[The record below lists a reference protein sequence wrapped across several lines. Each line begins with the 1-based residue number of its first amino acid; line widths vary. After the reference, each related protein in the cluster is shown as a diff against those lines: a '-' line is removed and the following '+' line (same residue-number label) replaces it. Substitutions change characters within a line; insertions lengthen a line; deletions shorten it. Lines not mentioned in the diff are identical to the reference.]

1 MFKLKILMF
10 LTFAGLINISYA
22 QEKEIGIQMVDAM
35 QQMIDNTEAQLKD
48 IESALKI
55 FRGEQK
61 AWVTNLNDI
70 ETVGL
75 YYKGLVSPFGTPYLG
90 RPNGDSYIV
99 TVDTLS
105 ETTAAMIANAYLGS
119 SYNGSIVSLVVIK
132 ASAEVAYDGM
142 LHRDQVAGKPELN
155 RMNTDLDMGGN
166 DILNIDNI
174 NSQNVFSEMVNTT
187 DIEITREL
195 IGNSGNFKELNVQ
208 TKLTSSS
215 ETLLEG
221 VVTINALINQTGD
234 FNLNGSQTI
243 DKNLTV
249 KGETRTNG
257 INNTGSLIQNGYT
270 NLKGDVDIDG
280 ISSLNGVQNNGS
292 FSNTGSLTQI
302 GDSEFTGSVSISD
315 LTTVNQFVANGHA
328 QFNNGAD
335 VIGVLGVDEIV
346 TKKIMFT
353 PAGTTGLI
361 METDKNGFYLTPT
374 DEGEQVDNR
383 LGYDG
388 IQKRWFVATKLHV
401 NDDISSGGDIGNL
414 TDDSGIRLEKGN
426 SVASTLRFN
435 SNKFLLEAS
444 GAGSVNGTVAW
455 FDDQGNAWIKERL
468 DVKSLYIDNQKAA
481 TEDWV
486 SENYYTKNETDDR
499 FYIRN
504 EDILLNKSNGKII
517 IKTSNLGDEN
527 NEQAGLLKIGESET
541 ASINMSYIGNGDAY
555 IGMGST
561 VANNIPENWAMRFNY
576 KTNDVYFAA
585 AKSFASKFAVRDQD
599 NVFTQG
605 NTFQQQIVAQD
616 GVQNFGW
623 YEVEG
628 NGGLRWNDYGGEIYM
643 NDNKYIR
650 MNKSLEVEDDVVVGG
665 DLYVSGE
672 ILNEN
677 GISIFNDPVMDDFA
691 RKSEANIF
699 AEDNVFLKG
708 IEAKT
713 LQSEALI
720 VQTSPSQKIL
730 SATNASVKLYS
741 NSLLRLETLNTGG
754 VLYDDW
760 DVTGDLSAENIDAR
774 NDITIKGESVKQF
787 LDDCR
792 NQNGICEG
800 NNGSLWTMYDGISN
814 SIRASGED
822 CPWKPNSEWVYTTH
836 TDDVSPYS
844 WQQDMVTT
852 VGCSKVSYAVENAS
866 LKLCE
871 LNNVLNCHFVQSGN
885 GTGRATVTV
894 ETVFHYADLGD
905 INTATAEIPVDG
917 MYIFSWGASQQY
929 GWDARYTSYQNV
941 GGCRST
947 FNCNGEI
954 NTDVWNGVQR
964 YSGTVVYP
972 SPIER
977 DTSSLKSS
985 AKFDYVSG
993 VDWLHSGG
1001 VATSS
1006 YFSAPPVGF
1015 PSTMKYSVTE
1025 VSTNVNGMGRVNQNS
1040 LNKDCNGG
1048 KAELHIN
1055 FTPSGTSGVR
1065 ITTPYL
1071 LSAINIYGY
1080 CNG

>member
-1 MFKLKILMF
+1 MYKFKILMF
-10 LTFAGLINISYA
+10 LTFAGLINVSYA

-55 FRGEQK
+55 FRGEQR
-61 AWVTNLNDI
+61 AWVANLIDI
-70 ETVGL
+70 ETAGL
-75 YYKGLVSPFGTPYLG
+75 YYKGLISPFGTPYLG

-99 TVDTLS
+99 TVDALS

-119 SYNGSIVSLVVIK
+119 SYSGSVVSLVVIK

-195 IGNSGNFKELNVQ
+195 IGNSGNFKELIVQ

-221 VVTINALINQTGD
+221 VVTVNALINQTGD
-234 FNLNGSQTI
+234 FNLDGSQTI

-249 KGETRTNG
+249 KGETRTSG
-257 INNTGSLIQNGYT
+257 INNTGSLIQDGYT
-270 NLKGDVDIDG
+270 NLKGDVDVAG
-280 ISSLNGVQNNGS
+280 FSSLNGVQNNGS

-374 DEGEQVDNR
+374 EEGDQVDNR

-401 NDDISSGGDIGNL
+401 NDDITSGGDIGNL

-444 GAGSVNGTVAW
+444 GAGSINGTVAW

-541 ASINMSYIGNGDAY
+541 ESINMSYIGNGDAY

-585 AKSFASKFAVRDQD
+585 AKSFASKFAVRDQA

-605 NTFQQQIVAQD
+605 NTFNKKIVAQD

-628 NGGLRWNDYGGEIYM
+628 DGGLRWNDYGGEIYM

-650 MNKSLEVEDDVVVGG
+650 MNKSLEVQDDVIVGG

-691 RKSEANIF
+691 RKSEANVF

-708 IEAKT
+708 IQAKT
-713 LQSEALI
+713 LQSEALV
-720 VQTSPSQKIL
+720 VQTSPSQRIL
-730 SATNASVKLYS
+730 SATNDTVKLYS

-754 VLYDDW
+754 VLHDDW
-760 DVTGDLSAENIDAR
+760 DVTGNLSAENINAR
-774 NDITIKGESVKQF
+774 NDITIKGESVQKF

-800 NNGSLWTMYDGISN
+800 SSGSLWTMYDGISN

-822 CPWKPNSEWVYTTH
+822 CPWQPNSEWVYTTH
-836 TDDVSPYS
+836 TDDVSPYT
-844 WQQDMVTT
+844 WEQDMVTT

-866 LKLCE
+866 LMLCKLNDS
-871 LNNVLNCHFVQSGN
+871 LDCHFSQTGN
-885 GTGRATVTV
+885 GVGRATVTI
-894 ETVFHYADLGD
+894 ETVMHHADLGD
-905 INTATAEIPVDG
+905 INTSTRPITANG
-917 MYIFSWGASQQY
+917 MYIYNWGASQQY

-941 GGCRST
+941 GGCRDG
-947 FNCNGEI
+947 FACNGEI
-954 NTDVWNGVQR
+954 ESEVRDGVQV
-964 YSGTVVYP
+964 YSGTVIYP

-977 DTSSLKSS
+977 DIETLKSS
-985 AKFDYVSG
+985 AKFDYISE
-993 VDWLHSGG
+993 DRWLNSGG
-1001 VATSS
+1001 VATTS

-1015 PSTMKYSVTE
+1015 PGTMKYSTIE
-1025 VSTNVNGMGRVNQNS
+1025 VSTNVNGMGRVNPNS
-1040 LNKDCNGG
+1040 LSKDCNDG
-1048 KAELHIN
+1048 KAILNIN
-1055 FTPSGTSGVR
+1055 FTPSGVNVVNTSH
-1065 ITTPYL
+1065 L
-1071 LSAINIYGY
+1071 LRSINIHGY
-1080 CNG
+1080 CN